1 MQTQMNRGMTVPDS
15 DDKGIVQ
22 RINDA
27 FFAADLKT
35 LDELLSPDFVGYS
48 MPPGWSNSKQ
58 GFMELAARWAA
69 GFSDETWTTGDLIT
83 AEGDRVIARYS
94 YQATHTGEV
103 FGIPPS
109 GRPVTLTGIDIYR
122 VVDGRATEWWGE
134 LNLADLFVSLPTE
147 PGGVPQPS

>member
-1 MQTQMNRGMTVPDS
+1 MPDS
-15 DDKGIVQ
+15 DVKGIVQ

-27 FFAADLKT
+27 FFGADLKT

-69 GFSDETWTTGDLIT
+69 GFSDGTWTTGDLIA
-83 AEGDRVIARYS
+83 AEGDRVIAPYS
-94 YQATHTGEV
+94 YQGTHTGEI
-103 FGIPPS
+103 FGLPPT

-122 VVDGRATEWWGE
+122 VVDGQATEWWGE
-134 LNLADLFVSLPTE
+134 LNMADLFVPTE
-147 PGGVPQPS
+147 PEVVPQRS